1 MAQLRNTQ
9 QKKLIS
15 ELMQDNIS
23 HPTADDI
30 YLRARTIDA
39 HISRGTVYR
48 NLNLLAAQGSIRRI
62 NTVCG
67 PDHYDCRT
75 DSHYHFVCDDCGK
88 MYDIPVSYDDALDV
102 SAEKMANAGFKV
114 NGHRLIFTGECPECA
129 MLNTVK

>member
-62 NTVCG
+62 NLG
-67 PDHYDCRT
+67 N
-75 DSHYHFVCDDCGK
+75 
-88 MYDIPVSYDDALDV
+88 IPC
-102 SAEKMANAGFKV
+102 AENIEL
-114 NGHRLIFTGECPECA
+114 NGH
-129 MLNTVK
+129 VKR